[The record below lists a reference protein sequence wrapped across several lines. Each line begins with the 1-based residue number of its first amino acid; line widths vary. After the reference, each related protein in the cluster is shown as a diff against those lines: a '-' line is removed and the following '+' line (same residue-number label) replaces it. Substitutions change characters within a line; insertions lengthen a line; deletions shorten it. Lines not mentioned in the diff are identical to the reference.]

1 MQVLINIL
9 YSFSLILCIGLSF
22 YIIYFSAKFF
32 HMAHAV
38 IITLGAYLTSFFM
51 QQLHFPV
58 LLSVIFSVISC
69 IVLGILMEF
78 FLYKELRKRNATSFI
93 YLVSSLGL
101 YAVIQNLISIVW
113 GDGSMS
119 FRKGNV
125 AEGYDVFGA
134 HITNVQ
140 LLMITLSILIFIGL
154 RCFLNNVKIGKNM
167 RAVSENTLLST
178 IFGINQNKV
187 FLWAFS
193 IGSGMASLVGILVA
207 FDTDMTPTMGFKIF
221 LYGIVAMIIGGIGSI
236 WGLVGGSLLLAAAQ
250 HLGAYY
256 IDSKWMDAIAYLVL
270 ILFLIWKP
278 LGFSGKRL
286 KKVEL

>member
-22 YIIYFSAKFF
+22 YIIYFSVKFF

-38 IITLGAYLTSFFM
+38 IITLGAYLTLFFS
-51 QQLHFPV
+51 QQLLFSIFM
-58 LLSVIFSVISC
+58 SVIFSVISC
-69 IVLGILMEF
+69 IILGLLMEIL
-78 FLYKELRKRNATSFI
+78 LYKELRKRRTTSFV

-101 YAVIQNLISIVW
+101 YAVIQNLISIIW
-113 GDGSMS
+113 GDGSRS
-119 FRKGNV
+119 FRNGNV
-125 AEGYDVFGA
+125 SEGNDILGA

-154 RCFLNNVKIGKNM
+154 YYFLNNVKIGKNM
-167 RAVSENTLLST
+167 RAVSENTILST
-178 IFGINQNKV
+178 IFGINQEKV

-193 IGSGMASLVGILVA
+193 IGSGLASLVGILVA
-207 FDTDMTPTMGFKIF
+207 FDTDMTPTMGFKLF
-221 LYGIVAMIIGGIGSI
+221 LYGIVAMIIGGIGSL
-236 WGLVGGSLLLAAAQ
+236 WGLVGGSLLLAIAQ

-286 KKVEL
+286 KKVDI